1 MPSRSEFKSGLHNK
15 GRYRS
20 CVIPDIWCWTSHCL
34 TGIADIRCQ
43 RVNIYNVLIL
53 CGTKGS
59 MGNLGNGQQQQDGHY
74 GLRHMLVPWLSPAI
88 ARSVPITN
96 NSSTKRSCSRLQ
108 HRYKATRKLATSR
121 SVKHKVKKNC
131 VATKKPAKKISQW
144 TSAPAAILMRYITHN
159 EMYLIFT
166 QFMN

>member
-1 MPSRSEFKSGLHNK
+1 MGHSHISDSAKCYKGLFKHNTNPK
-15 GRYRS
+15 ALELICPVDQNLNRS
-20 CVIPDIWCWTSHCL
+20 CLTKAMCYTRHLVFWTSHCV

-43 RVNIYNVLIL
+43 KVNIYNVLIL

-59 MGNLGNGQQQQDGHY
+59 MGNLGNGQEQQDVHY
-74 GLRHMLVPWLSPAI
+74 GLRHILVPWLSPAI
-88 ARSVPITN
+88 VRSVPITN

-131 VATKKPAKKISQW
+131 VATKKPAKKISQ
-144 TSAPAAILMRYITHN
+144 
-159 EMYLIFT
+159 
-166 QFMN
+166 